1 MTTKD
6 ILAGLK
12 KKDLVQDH
20 FIEPIEKNSIL
31 DKALVGFSS
40 ESSDLNVLCNGQQS
54 YHKHNV

>member
-1 MTTKD
+1 
-6 ILAGLK
+6 L